1 MASKMATQ
9 QINDNSN
16 ESTVVLHGR
25 SASSSS
31 SLKFSSGAISFV
43 EMLSKYSSKR
53 VTRSEIIAHTAFFL
67 SFIVT
72 ITAHDCHRRLETVW
86 QSDVGSSPV
95 VSSAL
100 VADFNGDNVRD
111 VLATSLDGQV
121 SVVDGRSGLNLAGW
135 PVTLP
140 GKLLFAAPLL
150 FDYDS
155 DGMNELVLVTADGVV
170 SFVKN
175 DGSFLEG
182 ETFKVPPLVMKR
194 DWFLV
199 DPKQISNRD
208 YISSVSNPAKSAR
221 LAFISEFIHDNLKGK
236 QQYSNSSID
245 HGPGDSFWSK
255 YHPGRRPS
263 GLSSDGISV
272 FVDPHILST
281 PLITDFNGDGTEEE
295 LVWEATVSSSSASGI
310 RVADV
315 DGDGFMEAVVA
326 TFDGYLWVLEGDSGK
341 VLDGWPVKLPSE
353 VRATVLVTKIVPG
366 ESSAADMVVP
376 LVNGQI
382 AIIRG
387 IDRCTELINVGKTVL
402 GSIVSADIVPG
413 RPGLE
418 LVLGADDGTLLC
430 LGNAPNA
437 PTDSLAFPVD
447 RNELFSWPAET
458 LPCSGTTFYSGKVGV
473 RFTTKSLENTQITG
487 KYFLIEFEIRDDQP
501 MDVKGKLYKLKII
514 IGRRLII
521 KKSYN
526 FNGHFKDDM
535 AWLLLVPFIT
545 TGCLLLILHGWTQDN
560 QSVNR
565 DMCNGQR
572 NGVLHEVEQKILLLC
587 GFIAQ

>member
-1 MASKMATQ
+1 
-9 QINDNSN
+9 
-16 ESTVVLHGR
+16 
-25 SASSSS
+25 
-31 SLKFSSGAISFV
+31 
-43 EMLSKYSSKR
+43 MLSKYSSKR

-521 KKSYN
+521 KKSYKSPGLYTEQVEVPSKPCRAVVSVQLFTEHGQCFQSSLHAS

-545 TGCLLLILHGWTQDN
+545 TGCLLLILHGWTQ
-560 QSVNR
+560 VNA
-565 DMCNGQR
+565 D
-572 NGVLHEVEQKILLLC
+572 VLPTIMTGKKR
-587 GFIAQ
+587 